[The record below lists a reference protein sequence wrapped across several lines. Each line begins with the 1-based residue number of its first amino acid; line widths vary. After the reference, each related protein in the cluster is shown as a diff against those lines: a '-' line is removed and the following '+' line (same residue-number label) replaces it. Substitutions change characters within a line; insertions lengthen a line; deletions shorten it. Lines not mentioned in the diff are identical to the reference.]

1 MIRRPPRSTLF
12 PYTTLFRSSGRG
24 QMVDALSAR
33 ARGLGLADRV
43 HLLGLR
49 SDVAAI
55 LAVADVF
62 ALPSL
67 SEGLP
72 LALLEAMFA
81 GCPIVASD
89 VGEVGV
95 ALAHGEAG
103 VLVEPGNPQALA
115 AALDRLLRDPHRA
128 RELGERAVRRATAEY
143 GVSQMVHRYAG
154 AYEELLGRRPPSPV
168 SRPADAS
175 LPGAR

>member
-67 SEGLP
+67 SEGVP
-72 LALLEAMFA
+72 LGLFEAMFA
-81 GCPIVASD
+81 GCSLVARG
-89 VGEVGV
+89 VGGVGRG
-95 ALAHGEAG
+95 LG
-103 VLVEPGNPQALA
+103 P
-115 AALDRLLRDPHRA
+115 
-128 RELGERAVRRATAEY
+128 RE
-143 GVSQMVHRYAG
+143 
-154 AYEELLGRRPPSPV
+154 GRGP
-168 SRPADAS
+168 
-175 LPGAR
+175 

>member
-115 AALDRLLRDPHRA
+115 AALARVRRDPPAARHPGQRA
-128 RELGERAVRRATAEY
+128 ACPPAPEHGPSPMVRR
-143 GVSQMVHRYAG
+143 S
-154 AYEELLGRRPPSPV
+154 
-168 SRPADAS
+168 ADRSAA
-175 LPGAR
+175 LTR

>member
-62 ALPSL
+62 PPPSFFEGAALAP
-67 SEGLP
+67 
-72 LALLEAMFA
+72 FA
-81 GCPIVASD
+81 GMF
-89 VGEVGV
+89 
-95 ALAHGEAG
+95 
-103 VLVEPGNPQALA
+103 
-115 AALDRLLRDPHRA
+115 
-128 RELGERAVRRATAEY
+128 
-143 GVSQMVHRYAG
+143 VSCS
-154 AYEELLGRRPPSPV
+154 LLGRGV
-168 SRPADAS
+168 GVVGAGLGPADDPV
-175 LPGAR
+175 L